1 MDKFNGKITIG
12 DKMQIEIHNGTVD
25 LSGEPILTQINMV
38 INTTSKLA
46 VVGRNGCG
54 KTTLLRLLSG
64 ELQLANTEGDG
75 GFMAISGNA
84 RIGTQ
89 NQMAFL
95 DDSRSLLEEIRSAY
109 SDILNLKAELDAAQS
124 AMESDQR
131 EENIKLYTTLLDT
144 FTAMGGFYFEKEYEA
159 AIKKFGFTAEEKLK
173 PLCEFSGGQR
183 TKIAF
188 LKLLLS
194 RPDLL
199 LLDEPTNHLDIEA
212 VSWLEEYIKNYKKA
226 VVIVSH
232 DRMFLDNTVNE
243 VYEIEHGKTTRYV
256 GNYTA
261 FCAKKRELRAQNAKL
276 YEAQQKEIARI
287 SATAERFRYKATKAA
302 MAQSKLKSLERME
315 IIDAPEAYDN
325 RTFKA
330 TLEPRTT
337 SAKEALSVGALEC
350 GYTHPLCRATF
361 NVYRGEKIGIIGGNG
376 LGKSTL
382 LKTLVGALPPLTGGF
397 RFGAMCEIGYFDQQ
411 MAQITGSETV
421 LDNFMSAFPHFNDF
435 EARSALGAFLFSGE
449 DVFKTIN
456 MLSGGERVR
465 LALCKLFRTR
475 PNVLILDEPTN
486 HMDIISKET
495 LEDML
500 AGYTGT
506 LIFVSHDRYFV
517 KKLAEKL
524 IVFEDGGATFFD
536 GGYDEY
542 LLKTAAPKEEKS
554 VTREGKAKPQKKTY
568 TTPLKEKQKLERA
581 IKKAEEKIA
590 LLEELIEGLKT
601 EQTLP
606 ENQTDYLKLQEIQ
619 GEIDEAEEKLL
630 LAMAEWESL
639 AAELQ

>member
-1 MDKFNGKITIG
+1 
-12 DKMQIEIHNGTVD
+12 MQIEIHNGTVD

-38 INTTSKLA
+38 INTTSKIA

-64 ELQLANTEGDG
+64 ELQLANTQGDG

-109 SDILNLKAELDAAQS
+109 SDILNLKAELDAAQR
-124 AMESDQR
+124 AMELDQR

-159 AIKKFGFTAEEKLK
+159 AIKKFGFTAEEKHK

-212 VSWLEEYIKNYKKA
+212 VSWLEDYIKNYKKA

-325 RTFKA
+325 RTFRA
-330 TLEPRTT
+330 TLEPRAT
-337 SAKEALSVGALEC
+337 SAKEALTVSALEC
-350 GYTHPLCRATF
+350 GYTRPLCRATF
-361 NVYRGEKIGIIGGNG
+361 NLYRGEKIGIIGGNG

-382 LKTLVGALPPLTGGF
+382 LKTLVGALPPLSGDF

-421 LDNFMSAFPHFNDF
+421 LDNFMSAFPHLNDF

-500 AGYTGT
+500 AEYTGT
-506 LIFVSHDRYFV
+506 LVFVSHDRYFV

-524 IVFEDGGATFFD
+524 IVFENGGATFFD